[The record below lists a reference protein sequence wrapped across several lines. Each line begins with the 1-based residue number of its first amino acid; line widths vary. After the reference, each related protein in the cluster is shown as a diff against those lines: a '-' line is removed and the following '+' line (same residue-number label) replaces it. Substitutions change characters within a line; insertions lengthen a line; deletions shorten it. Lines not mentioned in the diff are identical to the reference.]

1 MVVDCF
7 CFLFGLCVVV
17 KLCVWL
23 GVRDSG
29 KGNGRKIEWAGGVC
43 FVTGAGDPWLLGKV
57 NKRNASRRMV
67 LISSSAPQTYVPSRR
82 TSRFLTS

>member
-43 FVTGAGDPWLLGKV
+43 FVTGAG
-57 NKRNASRRMV
+57 
-67 LISSSAPQTYVPSRR
+67 
-82 TSRFLTS
+82 